1 MLWLYTYIYRHIYVY
16 VQICI
21 YIYICIYARSPPS
34 TVRVPV
40 PAHAATEAWQTAARL
55 FAEVSF
61 LELDFPVFFFR
72 SRDLALIIGLYDQ
85 VGLVS

>member
-1 MLWLYTYIYRHIYVY
+1 MYMFRYVY
-16 VQICI
+16 I
-21 YIYICIYARSPPS
+21 YIYIYVCIYARSPPS

-61 LELDFPVFFFR
+61 LELDFF
-72 SRDLALIIGLYDQ
+72 SGAGTWL
-85 VGLVS
+85 S